1 MFYAAS
7 NVTEFFDFC
16 CSFNKKKNNTPT
28 GLLFGSHS
36 DTIPSK
42 PLRPWEGEV
51 CAAYTGPNTG
61 LTRLCLD
68 IKAPP
73 SSESS
78 AAMDTSEEMT
88 VAGCRDWNTPKGFAY
103 GISLSLYEEDRM
115 RKSAPPSPKC
125 PGGKDQDPV
134 KGGPV
139 GGNTRSSQG
148 ASPPSYSIV
157 GDPIADVF
165 GIVARENC
173 CVMAMADGV
182 NWGKKSRLAA
192 RCATHAVMSH
202 VFDNMPHL
210 QSAPTSTTVTT
221 LLHEAVT
228 QKAQELIIQHHATLT
243 TLSAAVVCE
252 MQNRPGEWGLF
263 VCAVGDSPVYVY
275 CPHTRQVV
283 EATVGCHTGGIRDM
297 RMAGGVLGPSF
308 GSSPDLSNL
317 TYAFCTV
324 YPGDIVFAV
333 SDGVS
338 DNFSNKVMSGRGG
351 GGGGGG
357 DKHALKPCCENI
369 PHLTRVLSQ
378 HQEHFGDDMTA
389 QSVCA
394 CLINH
399 SVEVTEGK
407 RQLRV
412 HCQKENIDMRA
423 LAARDPDFAA
433 KLSATTGKLD
443 HATVVAYE
451 VGRHYNHSPY
461 KQHPFIL

>member
-1 MFYAAS
+1 M
-7 NVTEFFDFC
+7 
-16 CSFNKKKNNTPT
+16 PT
-28 GLLFGSHS
+28 GLQFGTHS

-42 PLRPWEGEV
+42 PLCSWEGEV

-61 LTRLCLD
+61 LTQLCLD
-68 IKAPP
+68 TTTP
-73 SSESS
+73 SKSS
-78 AAMDTSEEMT
+78 AVTDASEEAM
-88 VAGCRDWNTPKGFAY
+88 VAGCLDWNTPKGFAY
-103 GISLSLYEEDRM
+103 GISLSLYEEDRL
-115 RKSAPPSPKC
+115 KKLAPPSPKS
-125 PGGKDQDPV
+125 PGSKDQDPL
-134 KGGPV
+134 KGSPV
-139 GGNTRSSQG
+139 GSQALKRQG
-148 ASPPSYSIV
+148 AASPPRAPYCII

-165 GIVARENC
+165 GIVVRENC

-210 QSAPTSTTVTT
+210 QSHPTSTTITT

-228 QKAQELIIQHHATLT
+228 RKAQELILQHHATLT
-243 TLSAAVVCE
+243 TLSAVVVCE
-252 MQNRPGEWGLF
+252 MQQNPSRGEWGLF

-283 EATVGCHTGGIRDM
+283 EVTVGCHTNGIRDM

-317 TYAFCTV
+317 TYAFCPV
-324 YPGDIVFAV
+324 YTGDIVFAV

-338 DNFSNKVMSGRGG
+338 DNFSNKALSGRGG
-351 GGGGGG
+351 GGKGDTVGGG
-357 DKHALKPCCENI
+357 DGHALKPCCENI

-378 HQEHFGDDMTA
+378 HQESLGEDMTA

-399 SVEVTEGK
+399 SVEVTEKK
-407 RQLRV
+407 RLLRV
-412 HCQKENIDMRA
+412 QCQEEHVDMRR
-423 LAARDPDFAA
+423 LAASDPDFAA
-433 KLSATTGKLD
+433 KLTLATGKLD

-451 VGRHYNHSPY
+451 VGRHYYHSPY
-461 KQHPFIL
+461 EQHPLIL